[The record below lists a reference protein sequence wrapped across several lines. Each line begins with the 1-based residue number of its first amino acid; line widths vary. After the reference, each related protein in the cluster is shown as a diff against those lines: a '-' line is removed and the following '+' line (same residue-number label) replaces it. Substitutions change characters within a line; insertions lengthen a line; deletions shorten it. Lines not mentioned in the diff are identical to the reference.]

1 MSNISLKKEK
11 LYTIS
16 QMAIKLEI
24 IDKKNNLPAT
34 HTLRFWETKFNNI
47 KAKKINGRRYFSENQ
62 FERLKVIKYLLKDKK
77 MTIEGAKKFINNGIK
92 LDDNYNLS
100 IKAEYLKSRALKILD
115 KIKKIKWQKKRT

>member
-62 FERLKVIKYLLKDKK
+62 FG
-77 MTIEGAKKFINNGIK
+77 EG
-92 LDDNYNLS
+92 
-100 IKAEYLKSRALKILD
+100 
-115 KIKKIKWQKKRT
+115 Q

>member
-1 MSNISLKKEK
+1 
-11 LYTIS
+11 
-16 QMAIKLEI
+16 MALKLEL
-24 IDKKNNLPAT
+24 IDKKKNLPST

-100 IKAEYLKSRALKILD
+100 IKTEYIRDRVNLKTKKLLEKIIRLK
-115 KIKKIKWQKKRT
+115 K

>member
-1 MSNISLKKEK
+1 MSNILLKKEK

-16 QMAIKLEI
+16 QMALKLEL
-24 IDKKNNLPAT
+24 IDKKKNLPST

-100 IKAEYLKSRALKILD
+100 IKTEYIRDRVNLKTKKLLEKIIRLK
-115 KIKKIKWQKKRT
+115 K

>member
-1 MSNISLKKEK
+1 
-11 LYTIS
+11 
-16 QMAIKLEI
+16 MAIKLEI

-100 IKAEYLKSRALKILD
+100 IKAEYLIDKLNLKTKKLLKKIKL
-115 KIKKIKWQKKRT
+115 IKKIKI

>member
-1 MSNISLKKEK
+1 MSNILLKKEK

-16 QMAIKLEI
+16 QMALKLELM
-24 IDKKNNLPAT
+24 DKKKNLPAT

-100 IKAEYLKSRALKILD
+100 IKTEYIRDRVNLKTKKLLEKIIRLK
-115 KIKKIKWQKKRT
+115 K

>member
-1 MSNISLKKEK
+1 
-11 LYTIS
+11 
-16 QMAIKLEI
+16 MALKLELM
-24 IDKKNNLPAT
+24 DKKKNLPAT

-100 IKAEYLKSRALKILD
+100 IKTEYIRDRVNLKTKKLLEKIIRLK
-115 KIKKIKWQKKRT
+115 K